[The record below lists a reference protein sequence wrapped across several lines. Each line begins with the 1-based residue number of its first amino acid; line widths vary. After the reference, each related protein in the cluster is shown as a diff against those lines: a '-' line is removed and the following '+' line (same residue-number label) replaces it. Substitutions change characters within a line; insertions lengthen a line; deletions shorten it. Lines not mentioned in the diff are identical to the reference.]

1 MEEGEFITVD
11 RFVLPIKTDETVVK
25 SALVQL
31 DETVQLQT
39 LQESAQDIDQ
49 RVAEK
54 VNWRDYRQVLM
65 YSEPNAL

>member
-39 LQESAQDIDQ
+39 LQESAQDID
-49 RVAEK
+49 
-54 VNWRDYRQVLM
+54 
-65 YSEPNAL
+65 